1 VRQAEFASVSRVIA
15 VTIVRGF
22 LKLQFVGSHQKGFT
36 FNEVLVAINVI
47 VIAILGYSLSTVGVI
62 RGNLTNDNITIAINL
77 AQDKM
82 EQLKAQKQLVN
93 DDRCPSAGD
102 RTITATGTPNGI
114 FDRCWR
120 IVDSALG
127 PQLKQIDVMISWRDH
142 ESREIVVST
151 LVYSE

>member
-1 VRQAEFASVSRVIA
+1 MENVRSILILRTVSKCQ
-15 VTIVRGF
+15 T
-22 LKLQFVGSHQKGFT
+22 GFT

-62 RGNLTNDNITIAINL
+62 RGNMANDNTTVAINL

-82 EQLKAQKQLVN
+82 EQLKAQSKLVN

-102 RTITATGTPNGI
+102 RAITATGALNGI

-120 IVDSALG
+120 IVDSPLG
-127 PQLKQIDVMISWRDH
+127 PHLKQIDITVSWRDP
-142 ESREIVVST
+142 ENREIIV
-151 LVYSE
+151 

>member
-1 VRQAEFASVSRVIA
+1 ME
-15 VTIVRGF
+15 IVRAF
-22 LKLQFVGSHQKGFT
+22 LKLQIVGWHQKGFT

-47 VIAILGYSLSTVGVI
+47 VIAILGYSLSTIGVI
-62 RGNLTNDNITIAINL
+62 RGNLTNDNTTAAINL

-82 EQLKAQKQLVN
+82 EQLKAQKNLVN

-102 RTITATGTPNGI
+102 RAITAIGTLNGI

-120 IVDSALG
+120 IVDSPLG
-127 PQLKQIDVMISWRDH
+127 PHLKQIDVTVSWRDR
-142 ESREIVVST
+142 ENREIIVTT

>member
-1 VRQAEFASVSRVIA
+1 VIA
-15 VTIVRGF
+15 VEIVRAF
-22 LKLQFVGSHQKGFT
+22 LKLQIVGWHQKGFT

-47 VIAILGYSLSTVGVI
+47 VIAILGYSLSTIGVI
-62 RGNLTNDNITIAINL
+62 RGNLTNDNTTAAINL

-82 EQLKAQKQLVN
+82 EQLKAQKNLVN

-102 RTITATGTPNGI
+102 HAITATGTLNGI

-120 IVDSALG
+120 VVDSPLG
-127 PQLKQIDVMISWRDH
+127 PHLKQIDVTVSWRDR
-142 ESREIVVST
+142 ENREIIVTT

>member
-1 VRQAEFASVSRVIA
+1 VE
-15 VTIVRGF
+15 IVRAF
-22 LKLQFVGSHQKGFT
+22 LKLQIVGRHQKGFT

-62 RGNLTNDNITIAINL
+62 RANLTNDNTTAAINL

-82 EQLKAQKQLVN
+82 EQLKAQKNLVN
-93 DDRCPSAGD
+93 DDRCPRAGD
-102 RTITATGTPNGI
+102 RAITAIGTLNGI

-120 IVDSALG
+120 IVDSHLG
-127 PQLKQIDVMISWRDH
+127 PHLKQIDVTVSWRDL
-142 ESREIVVST
+142 ENREIIVTT

>member
-1 VRQAEFASVSRVIA
+1 
-15 VTIVRGF
+15 
-22 LKLQFVGSHQKGFT
+22 LKLQFVGPYQKGFT

-62 RGNLTNDNITIAINL
+62 RANLTNDNITIAINL

-82 EQLKAQKQLVN
+82 EQLKVQKQLVN
-93 DDRCPSAGD
+93 DDRCPSGGD
-102 RTITATGTPNGI
+102 RAITAAGTPNGI

-120 IVDSALG
+120 IVDSVLG
-127 PQLKQIDVMISWRDH
+127 PHLKQIDVMISWRDH
-142 ESREIVVST
+142 ENREIVVST

>member
-1 VRQAEFASVSRVIA
+1 MRQAEFASVSRVIA

-62 RGNLTNDNITIAINL
+62 RGNLTNNNITIAINL

-102 RTITATGTPNGI
+102 RAITATGTPNGI

-120 IVDSALG
+120 IFDSPLG

>member
-1 VRQAEFASVSRVIA
+1 ME
-15 VTIVRGF
+15 IVRAF
-22 LKLQFVGSHQKGFT
+22 LKLQIVGRHQKGFT

-62 RGNLTNDNITIAINL
+62 RGNLTNDNTTAAINL

-82 EQLKAQKQLVN
+82 EQLKAQKNLVN

-102 RTITATGTPNGI
+102 RAITAIGTLNGI

-120 IVDSALG
+120 IVDSHLG
-127 PQLKQIDVMISWRDH
+127 PHLKQIDVTVSWRDL
-142 ESREIVVST
+142 ENREIIVTT

>member
-1 VRQAEFASVSRVIA
+1 ME
-15 VTIVRGF
+15 IVRAF
-22 LKLQFVGSHQKGFT
+22 LKLQIVGRHQKGFT

-62 RGNLTNDNITIAINL
+62 RGNLTNDNTTAAINL

-82 EQLKAQKQLVN
+82 EQLKAQKNLVN
-93 DDRCPSAGD
+93 DDRCPSSGD
-102 RTITATGTPNGI
+102 HAITATGTLNGI

-120 IVDSALG
+120 IVDSPLG
-127 PQLKQIDVMISWRDH
+127 PHLKQIDVTVSWRDR
-142 ESREIVVST
+142 ENREIIVTT

>member
-1 VRQAEFASVSRVIA
+1 VIA
-15 VTIVRGF
+15 VEIVRAF
-22 LKLQFVGSHQKGFT
+22 LKLQIVGRHQKGFT

-62 RGNLTNDNITIAINL
+62 RGNLTNDNTTAAINL

-82 EQLKAQKQLVN
+82 EQLKAQKNLVN
-93 DDRCPSAGD
+93 DDRCPSSGD
-102 RTITATGTPNGI
+102 HAITATGTLNGI

-120 IVDSALG
+120 IVDSPLG
-127 PQLKQIDVMISWRDH
+127 PHLKQIDVTVSWRDR
-142 ESREIVVST
+142 ENREIIITT

>member
-1 VRQAEFASVSRVIA
+1 ME
-15 VTIVRGF
+15 IVRAF
-22 LKLQFVGSHQKGFT
+22 LKLQIVGWHQKGFT

-62 RGNLTNDNITIAINL
+62 RGNLTNDNTTAAINL

-82 EQLKAQKQLVN
+82 EQLKAQKNLVN

-102 RTITATGTPNGI
+102 RAITATGTLNGI

-120 IVDSALG
+120 IVDSPLG
-127 PQLKQIDVMISWRDH
+127 PQLKQIDVTVSWRDR
-142 ESREIVVST
+142 ENREIIVTT

>member
-1 VRQAEFASVSRVIA
+1 ME
-15 VTIVRGF
+15 IVRAF
-22 LKLQFVGSHQKGFT
+22 LKLQIVGRHQKGFT

-62 RGNLTNDNITIAINL
+62 RGNLTNDNTTAAINL

-82 EQLKAQKQLVN
+82 EQLKAQKNLVN
-93 DDRCPSAGD
+93 DDRCPSSGD
-102 RTITATGTPNGI
+102 HAITATGTLNGI

-120 IVDSALG
+120 IVDSPLG
-127 PQLKQIDVMISWRDH
+127 PHLKQIDVTVSWWDR
-142 ESREIVVST
+142 ENREIIVTT

>member
-1 VRQAEFASVSRVIA
+1 VIA
-15 VTIVRGF
+15 VEIVRAF
-22 LKLQFVGSHQKGFT
+22 LKLQIVGRHQKGFT

-62 RGNLTNDNITIAINL
+62 RGNLTNDNTTAAINL

-82 EQLKAQKQLVN
+82 EQLKAQKNLVN
-93 DDRCPSAGD
+93 DDRCPSSGD
-102 RTITATGTPNGI
+102 HAITATGTLNGI

-120 IVDSALG
+120 IVDSPLG
-127 PQLKQIDVMISWRDH
+127 PHLKQIDVTVSWRDR
-142 ESREIVVST
+142 ENREIIVTT

>member
-1 VRQAEFASVSRVIA
+1 MIA
-15 VTIVRGF
+15 RGF

-62 RGNLTNDNITIAINL
+62 RGNLTNNNITIAINL

-114 FDRCWR
+114 FERTCEKEGWR
-120 IVDSALG
+120 KEV
-127 PQLKQIDVMISWRDH
+127 R
-142 ESREIVVST
+142 T
-151 LVYSE
+151 

>member
-1 VRQAEFASVSRVIA
+1 ME
-15 VTIVRGF
+15 IVRAF
-22 LKLQFVGSHQKGFT
+22 LKLQIVGRHQKGFT

-62 RGNLTNDNITIAINL
+62 RGNLTNDNTTAAINL

-82 EQLKAQKQLVN
+82 EQLKAQKNLVN

-102 RTITATGTPNGI
+102 RAITATGTLNGI

-120 IVDSALG
+120 IVDSPLG
-127 PQLKQIDVMISWRDH
+127 PHLKQIDVTVSWRD
-142 ESREIVVST
+142 RENGEIIVTT

>member
-1 VRQAEFASVSRVIA
+1 ME
-15 VTIVRGF
+15 IVRAF
-22 LKLQFVGSHQKGFT
+22 LKLQIVGRHQKGFT

-62 RGNLTNDNITIAINL
+62 RGNLTNDNTTAAINL

-82 EQLKAQKQLVN
+82 EQLKAQKNLVN
-93 DDRCPSAGD
+93 DDRCPRAGD
-102 RTITATGTPNGI
+102 RAITAIGTLNGI

-120 IVDSALG
+120 IVDSHLG
-127 PQLKQIDVMISWRDH
+127 PHLKQIDVTVSWRDL
-142 ESREIVVST
+142 ENREIIVTT

>member
-1 VRQAEFASVSRVIA
+1 MNAKSLLMLR
-15 VTIVRGF
+15 T
-22 LKLQFVGSHQKGFT
+22 VGKCQTGFT

-62 RGNLTNDNITIAINL
+62 RGNLTNDSTTVAVNL

-82 EQLKAQKQLVN
+82 EQLKAQKKLVN
-93 DDRCPSAGD
+93 DDRCPSSGD
-102 RTITATGTPNGI
+102 HAITATGTPNGI

-120 IVDSALG
+120 IVDSPLG
-127 PQLKQIDVMISWRDH
+127 PHLKQIDVMVSWRDR
-142 ESREIVVST
+142 ERGEIVIST

>member
-1 VRQAEFASVSRVIA
+1 VIA
-15 VTIVRGF
+15 VEIVRAF
-22 LKLQFVGSHQKGFT
+22 LKLQIVGRHQKGFT

-62 RGNLTNDNITIAINL
+62 RGNLTNDNTTAAINL

-82 EQLKAQKQLVN
+82 EQLKAQKNLVN

-102 RTITATGTPNGI
+102 RAITAIGTLNGI

-120 IVDSALG
+120 IVDSHLG
-127 PQLKQIDVMISWRDH
+127 PHLKQIDVTVSWRDL
-142 ESREIVVST
+142 ENREIIVTT

>member
-1 VRQAEFASVSRVIA
+1 VIA
-15 VTIVRGF
+15 VEIVRAF
-22 LKLQFVGSHQKGFT
+22 LKLQIVGRQQKGFT

-62 RGNLTNDNITIAINL
+62 RGNLTNDNTTAATNL

-82 EQLKAQKQLVN
+82 EQLKAQKNLVN

-102 RTITATGTPNGI
+102 RAITATGTLNGI

-120 IVDSALG
+120 IVDSPLG
-127 PQLKQIDVMISWRDH
+127 PHLKQIDVTVSWRD
-142 ESREIVVST
+142 RENGEIIVTT

>member
-1 VRQAEFASVSRVIA
+1 MANVRS
-15 VTIVRGF
+15 F
-22 LKLQFVGSHQKGFT
+22 LVLRNVCKGETGFT

-62 RGNLTNDNITIAINL
+62 RGNLTNDSTTVAINL

-82 EQLKAQKQLVN
+82 EQLKAQKKLTN
-93 DDRCPSAGD
+93 DDRCPSSGD
-102 RTITATGTPNGI
+102 HAMTATGTPNGI

-120 IVDSALG
+120 IVDSPLG
-127 PQLKQIDVMISWRDH
+127 PHLKQIDVIVSWRDH

>member
-1 VRQAEFASVSRVIA
+1 ME
-15 VTIVRGF
+15 IVRAF
-22 LKLQFVGSHQKGFT
+22 LKLQIVGRHQKGFT

-62 RGNLTNDNITIAINL
+62 RANLTNDNTTAAINL

-82 EQLKAQKQLVN
+82 EQLKAQKNLVN
-93 DDRCPSAGD
+93 DDRCPRAGD
-102 RTITATGTPNGI
+102 RAITAIGTLNGI

-120 IVDSALG
+120 IVDSHLG
-127 PQLKQIDVMISWRDH
+127 PHLKQIDVTVSWRDL
-142 ESREIVVST
+142 ENREIIVTT